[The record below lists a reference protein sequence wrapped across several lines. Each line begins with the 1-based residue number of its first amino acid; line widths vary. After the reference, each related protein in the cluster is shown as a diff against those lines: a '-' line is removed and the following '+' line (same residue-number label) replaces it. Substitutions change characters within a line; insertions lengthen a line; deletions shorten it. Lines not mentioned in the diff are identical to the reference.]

1 MKYIKLIGIGGN
13 SSQTIAECI
22 DVPLN
27 KICVSSMISA
37 MDDDGNLRTDVQGF
51 SCNLPGGGSRVIEP
65 GVINKVYLLGY
76 KWFRFVFD
84 ETANKR
90 VFVSDLNAKSFA
102 ELILKMELRG
112 LVYSTDGDMPDIP
125 EALTRLHDC
134 KAEIERRDSQL
145 ESLRAE
151 TAGMRAEIAEKNR
164 AIERQAEEIS
174 RLNEKL
180 SGGGNTPPGKN
191 ASWWKTAFEKMFGSE
206 DDPSWEC

>member
-1 MKYIKLIGIGGN
+1 MKYIKLIDISDDDN
-13 SSQTIAECI
+13 QNIAKCV

-27 KICVSSMISA
+27 KICVSSMIGTV
-37 MDDDGNLRTDVQGF
+37 DNDGNLQTNVQGF
-51 SCNLPGGGSRVIEP
+51 SCTLPGGGSRIIEP

-90 VFVSDLNAKSFA
+90 IPVSDLNAKSFA

-125 EALTRLHDC
+125 EALARLQGC
-134 KAEIERRDSQL
+134 KAEIDRRDSQL

-151 TAGMRAEIAEKNR
+151 IVEKNR

-180 SGGGNTPPGKN
+180 SGGGNSPPGKK
-191 ASWWKTAFEKMFGSE
+191 ASWWKTTFEKMFGSE
-206 DDPSWEC
+206 YDPSWEC